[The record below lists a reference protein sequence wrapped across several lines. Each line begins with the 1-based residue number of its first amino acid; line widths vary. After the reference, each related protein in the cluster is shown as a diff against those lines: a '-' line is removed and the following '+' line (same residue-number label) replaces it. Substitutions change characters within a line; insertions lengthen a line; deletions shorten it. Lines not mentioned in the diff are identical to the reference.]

1 MLGQSLLQVA
11 PLPYYDDTPPFLWII
26 KIDPNLD
33 ASIRDELVNMV
44 KSYPF
49 IIVVG
54 SNLNYGVG
62 IRVGGWRGGEAASD
76 VFASDIYSGS
86 ADLFRRAYNA
96 REHRAVLETR
106 LDADDG
112 LHVEYLASIQEQ
124 AISKLSWEFY
134 RQRSRHR
141 KRANKWIYWCPQ
153 VQVEWHSMPGNATPY
168 GLFFGQQ
175 LERSCGTAGLTV
187 GVSIGVNESSIPRLM
202 HQTIF
207 EQVCDSQQ
215 ARIACSSDASSTIF
229 DCCVM
234 VDSLRLSSLRSRTPT
249 SSGMQGVD
257 LIDKSL
263 LNKLSY
269 NTTKL
274 TDILQRNYNMSL
286 STITATNQWLQDDMV
301 SILEDNLKG
310 QCTRGHSCKTSATLR
325 IKKLLHVANE
335 MNAP

>member
-11 PLPYYDDTPPFLWII
+11 PLPHDDTPPFLWII

-33 ASIRDELVNMV
+33 AFIRDELVNLV

-49 IIVVG
+49 IILVG

-96 REHRAVLETR
+96 REHRAVLVTR

-175 LERSCGTAGLTV
+175 LERSCGTAGLAV
-187 GVSIGVNESSIPRLM
+187 GVSIGVNESSIPPRKVATK
-202 HQTIF
+202 HVYTGGF
-207 EQVCDSQQ
+207 TAQQ
-215 ARIACSSDASSTIF
+215 PEAKGNGLFASYS
-229 DCCVM
+229 
-234 VDSLRLSSLRSRTPT
+234 
-249 SSGMQGVD
+249 
-257 LIDKSL
+257 KL
-263 LNKLSY
+263 LASH
-269 NTTKL
+269 
-274 TDILQRNYNMSL
+274 
-286 STITATNQWLQDDMV
+286 
-301 SILEDNLKG
+301 LKG
-310 QCTRGHSCKTSATLR
+310 VSFSQVSCKVQV
-325 IKKLLHVANE
+325 LL
-335 MNAP
+335 